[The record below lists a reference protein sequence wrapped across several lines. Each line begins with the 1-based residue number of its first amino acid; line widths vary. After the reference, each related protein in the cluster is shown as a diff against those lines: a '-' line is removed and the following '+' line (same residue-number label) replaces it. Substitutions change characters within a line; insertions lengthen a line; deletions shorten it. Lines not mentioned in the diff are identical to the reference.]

1 MTRILFLSLVLVGPV
16 FSAAPVGGSMPS
28 QTTAQTAAASATS
41 DGARITMRGSPLG
54 IANGFLYGYQGVNA
68 YEFMPTVR
76 RLGAG
81 FTKTYLFWN
90 QVEPTRGTYDWTA
103 VDAFVN
109 QLKSADEAL
118 VGVFSASEWAVTRP
132 SVLLPPSP
140 AKNPDDYYRFI
151 FDLVSHCKG
160 RVRYWQNDA
169 EPNSPIFW
177 GGTKEEFVAELA
189 LFHKAVK
196 AADPS
201 AIVVVGGYDG
211 LFGPPG
217 TFQFPNQQAGL
228 DFFDYVFKE
237 GHDAFDV
244 FDLRLYGDPYTI
256 VARVDYMR
264 QMMRAHGFEKPV
276 ICTEYGGPNLFEL
289 PANRKYIPLVAAW
302 SQGVTGSSGPSAS
315 GGAGGVADLYKTM
328 SALAPETQMFMQG
341 CPPELD
347 AKYQRIQARGIV
359 VRNLFALS
367 AGVQKTIYWYLP
379 ADPVEGDA
387 RFNVM
392 TLMYGKIG
400 LVAHSSQGFG
410 DLRLGAEVFQ
420 RMAAALDGVERV
432 TRVEVASQPSVVL
445 FRVDRGTKSPVWVAW
460 ERRDAF
466 SGEDAPSVN
475 VDLAAGVK
483 VSHATDVFGHPG
495 VLQMVDGRAR
505 IAVTDTPVVLQ

>member
-1 MTRILFLSLVLVGPV
+1 MPPRTAVPTAAPSSASDATRISL
-16 FSAAPVGGSMPS
+16 
-28 QTTAQTAAASATS
+28 
-41 DGARITMRGSPLG
+41 RGSPFG
-54 IANGFLYGYQGVNA
+54 IANGFLYGYQGVAA
-68 YEFMPTVR
+68 YEFMPTLR

-109 QLKSADEAL
+109 QLESPDEAL
-118 VGVFSASEWAVTRP
+118 VAVFSASEWAVTKP
-132 SVLLPPSP
+132 SALLPPSP

-169 EPNSPIFW
+169 EPNSPIYW
-177 GGTKEEFVAELA
+177 GGTKEEFVAELT

-196 AADPS
+196 AADPD

-256 VARVDYMR
+256 VPRVDYMR

-302 SQGVTGSSGPSAS
+302 SQGVTGSPGQSSIS
-315 GGAGGVADLYKTM
+315 GGAGSVADLYKTM
-328 SALAPETQMFMQG
+328 STLAPETQMFMQG

-347 AKYQRIQARGIV
+347 TRYQRIQARGIV

-379 ADPVEGDA
+379 ADPIEGDA

-400 LVAHSSQGFG
+400 LVAHTSQGFR
-410 DLRLGAEVFQ
+410 DQRLGGDVFQ

-432 TRVEVASQPSVVL
+432 TRVEIAAKPSVVL
-445 FRVDRGTKSPVWVAW
+445 FRVDRGTKAPAWVAW

-466 SGEDAPSVN
+466 SGEDAPLVS
-475 VDLAAGVK
+475 VDLNPDVQ
-483 VSHATDVFGHPG
+483 VTRATDAFGQS
-495 VLQMVDGRAR
+495 VAIQTVDGHAR
-505 IAVTDTPVVLQ
+505 IAVADTPVFLQ

>member
-1 MTRILFLSLVLVGPV
+1 MRSQTAPQ
-16 FSAAPVGGSMPS
+16 SAAAPS
-28 QTTAQTAAASATS
+28 AADAR
-41 DGARITMRGSPLG
+41 RITMQGSPFG
-54 IANGFLYGYQGVNA
+54 IANGFLYGYQGATA
-68 YEFMPTVR
+68 YEFMPTLR

-109 QLKSADEAL
+109 QLKSPDEGL
-118 VGVFSASEWAVTRP
+118 VGVFSASEWAVTKP
-132 SVLLPPSP
+132 SALLPPSP

-217 TFQFPNQQAGL
+217 TFQFPNQQVGL

-328 SALAPETQMFMQG
+328 STLAPETQMFMQG

-392 TLMYGKIG
+392 ALMYGKIG
-400 LVAHSSQGFG
+400 LVAHTSEGFG
-410 DLRLGAEVFQ
+410 ALRLGAEVFQ

-432 TRVEVASQPSVVL
+432 TRVEVASQPSVEL

-466 SGEDAPSVN
+466 SGEDAPAVN
-475 VDLAAGVK
+475 VDLAADVK

-505 IAVTDTPVVLQ
+505 IAVTDTPAVLQ

>member
-1 MTRILFLSLVLVGPV
+1 MKS
-16 FSAAPVGGSMPS
+16 
-28 QTTAQTAAASATS
+28 QTAARTAAPTSASDAP
-41 DGARITMRGSPLG
+41 RITMRGSPLG
-54 IANGFLYGYQGVNA
+54 IANGFLYGYQGVSA

-76 RLGAG
+76 RLGAD

-90 QVEPTRGTYDWTA
+90 QVEPKRGTYDWTA

-109 QLKSADEAL
+109 QLKFADEAL
-118 VGVFSASEWAVTRP
+118 VGVFSASEWAVTKP
-132 SVLLPPSP
+132 SALLPPSP

-196 AADPS
+196 AADPD
-201 AIVVVGGYDG
+201 AVVVVGGYDG

-256 VARVDYMR
+256 VPRVDYMR

-289 PANRKYIPLVAAW
+289 PANRKVHPARRGVVAGRNRLV
-302 SQGVTGSSGPSAS
+302 GPDLGKRRRRRRRRSLQDHEHAR
-315 GGAGGVADLYKTM
+315 AGNADVHAGM
-328 SALAPETQMFMQG
+328 SAGTGGE
-341 CPPELD
+341 
-347 AKYQRIQARGIV
+347 V
-359 VRNLFALS
+359 
-367 AGVQKTIYWYLP
+367 P
-379 ADPVEGDA
+379 ADPGPRHRRAQPVRALGRRAEDDLLVSAGGPDRGRRALQRDDADVRKDRPRRAFEPGLRRPASRRRGVSAYGGGTRRRRARHAHRRRRSTVGDA
-387 RFNVM
+387 LPRRSRAERQCGSPGNAA
-392 TLMYGKIG
+392 TR
-400 LVAHSSQGFG
+400 SSAKTPPPSPSTGI
-410 DLRLGAEVFQ
+410 
-420 RMAAALDGVERV
+420 RMASHAHRRLRHG
-432 TRVEVASQPSVVL
+432 
-445 FRVDRGTKSPVWVAW
+445 
-460 ERRDAF
+460 RRDR
-466 SGEDAPSVN
+466 DARRR
-475 VDLAAGVK
+475 
-483 VSHATDVFGHPG
+483 
-495 VLQMVDGRAR
+495 RAR
-505 IAVTDTPVVLQ
+505 CVTDTPVFLQ